1 MILVDT
7 GPLVAV
13 GDRDD
18 AAHAR
23 CVTALANAQSPL
35 LVIGPVIA
43 EVCYLLGRE
52 VGAAAEARFLRGLA
66 ASDSMEVV
74 ELENEDLE
82 RAADLVEQYADF
94 PLGGTDA
101 MVIAVAERL
110 NITTVATLDLRHFR
124 AVRPRHTDAFT
135 LIP

>member
-13 GDRDD
+13 GDRGD
-18 AAHAR
+18 AAHKR

-52 VGAAAEARFLRGLA
+52 VGAAAEARFLKGLA
-66 ASDSMEVV
+66 TSDSIDVA

-82 RAADLVEQYADF
+82 RAAELVEQYSDF

-101 MVIAVAERL
+101 MIIAVAERL
-110 NITTVATLDLRHFR
+110 NITTVATLDLRHFG
-124 AVRPRHTDAFT
+124 AVRPRHTGTFI